1 MSPSKPGG
9 AFPNIRLRPTSS
21 QILGVDRVLS
31 TLVEAIGLFAAT
43 NIDDIFVLI
52 GFFADRTVGSRQ
64 VVIGQY
70 LGIIALVAFSVIV
83 SLVSL
88 VVAPEYV
95 GLLGLLPILI
105 GAKKLFELRHGD
117 DGAERVDSAAK
128 AGLGKTL
135 AVAAVTIANGGD
147 NIGIYTP
154 VFATSTPAEIGV
166 FVGVFMVMVGG
177 WLLFAHWL
185 VHHPSLGSPIRRYGH
200 RVVPFVLIAIGV
212 MVLRDAGTISAIL
225 G

>member
-1 MSPSKPGG
+1 
-9 AFPNIRLRPTSS
+9 
-21 QILGVDRVLS
+21 
-31 TLVEAIGLFAAT
+31 
-43 NIDDIFVLI
+43 
-52 GFFADRTVGSRQ
+52 

-70 LGIIALVAFSVIV
+70 LGIIALVAFSVVV
-83 SLVSL
+83 SLVSV

-105 GAKKLFELRHGD
+105 GAKKLFDLRPAD
-117 DGAERVDSAAK
+117 DGDGRVESAAH
-128 AGLGKTL
+128 ARFGETL

-147 NIGIYTP
+147 NIGVYTP
-154 VFATSTPAEIGV
+154 VFATSAPAEIGI

-185 VHHPSLGSPIRRYGH
+185 VHHPSLGSPIRRHGH
-200 RVVPFVLIAIGV
+200 RMVPFVLIAIGV
-212 MVLRDAGTISAIL
+212 MVLQDANTISAIF

>member
-1 MSPSKPGG
+1 
-9 AFPNIRLRPTSS
+9 
-21 QILGVDRVLS
+21 VDRVFS
-31 TLVEAIGLFAAT
+31 TLVAAIGLFAAT

-52 GFFADRTVGSRQ
+52 GFFSDRSVGSRQ

-70 LGIIALVAFSVIV
+70 LGIIALVALSVIL
-83 SLVSL
+83 SLVS
-88 VVAPEYV
+88 VAVAPEYV
-95 GLLGLLPILI
+95 GVLGLLPILI
-105 GAKKLFELRHGD
+105 GAKKLLDLRHAD
-117 DGAERVDSAAK
+117 DGAERGDSAAK

-154 VFATSTPAEIGV
+154 VFATSTSAEIGI
-166 FVGVFMVMVGG
+166 FVGVFLVMVAG

-185 VHHPSLGSPIRRYGH
+185 VHHPSLGRPIRRHGH
-200 RVVPFVLIAIGV
+200 RVVPFVLIAVGV
-212 MVLRDAGTISAIL
+212 MVLHDANTISTIF